1 MWSEMH
7 LWELQLMQQLANLR
21 NAWTDAF
28 FFFMAY
34 FDTPLFPIT
43 LIPLVWYGV
52 SRRWGAVL
60 HYMVLFNSL
69 LNSSLKQLF
78 ESPRPLH
85 LDPSL
90 GLIDVWHSYGFPS
103 AAAQTSI
110 LLPGMLIAAQRTPLS
125 WVAGI
130 LFCLSLAGS
139 RIYLGAHFFSDI
151 LGGWISGG
159 ILLACYLKWTPTIER
174 KLTHWS
180 QTKRLLAAVGLPLAI
195 LSIFPGNTVAIAG
208 LMIGAGVGLCYV
220 DRIEGD
226 FYQRDLRPRIAL
238 AAGVTGTILLLQA
251 TLPGVFLEFG
261 MAPPLNKTL
270 SYAVQ
275 GLWLSISA
283 VGLFQLAAQKPYT
296 PDCDLIRG
304 HAR

>member
-1 MWSEMH
+1 MWSELH

-34 FDTPLFPIT
+34 FDTPLLPIT

-60 HYMVLFNSL
+60 HFMMLFNSL
-69 LNSSLKQLF
+69 LNTSLKHLF

-85 LDPSL
+85 LDPTL

-103 AAAQTSI
+103 GAAQTSI
-110 LLPGMLIAAQRTPLS
+110 LLPGMWIAAQRTRLS
-125 WVAGI
+125 WVVGI
-130 LFCLSLAGS
+130 LFCLSLASS
-139 RIYLGAHFFSDI
+139 RIYLGAHFFTDI

-159 ILLACYLKWTPTIER
+159 LLLTCYLKWTPAIER
-174 KLTHWS
+174 KLAQWS
-180 QTKRLLAAVGLPLAI
+180 QAQRLLIAIGLPLAI

-208 LMIGAGVGLCYV
+208 LMIGAGLGLCYV
-220 DRIEGD
+220 DGAEGD

-238 AAGVTGTILLLQA
+238 AAGVAGTVLVLQA
-251 TLPGVFLEFG
+251 TLPGVFLG
-261 MAPPLNKTL
+261 LGIASPIHKVL
-270 SYAVQ
+270 SYTVQ
-275 GLWLSISA
+275 GLWLSIGA
-283 VGLFQLAAQKPYT
+283 VRLFQLVAQTPYQ
-296 PDCDLIRG
+296 RVY
-304 HAR
+304 AERSKR